1 MEPRAK
7 VTKEVLCEESRFILA
22 NALAE
27 ARYGR
32 LHGVEDLRRV
42 CEDAVSIPFVEY
54 VSFLEQTGYLR
65 YDHDRLL
72 VTPDGEDVVNGLRL
86 TELTERA
93 LAHFKRLRQ
102 TRTQGATLPPGGG
115 AIGSGPTM
123 AVAAQSGPV
132 HLPPT
137 PAAPPVASQPNL
149 SPPPAILPPPPA
161 PPAPAPVVA
170 PPPPPPPAAPPP
182 SAPIVRDHGLH
193 GGAVTTVRRNPGA
206 AAFNDLVDSRYE
218 RTTSLG
224 TGGIGTV
231 WRARQAALGR
241 EVALKEIRELFG
253 FFNDD
258 QRAEIVRRFGEVVR
272 AQSALT
278 HPNVIAIHDLHLE
291 REHPYVVTELAT
303 GGSLRRLIA
312 DAEEVPLA
320 LVFRYLLQTLHALRA
335 AHKREL
341 YHRGLKPEQLLLDGN
356 GTLKVADFGFARI
369 VERDQAVIRQVYVGM
384 GNVAY
389 LAPELYTD
397 PSGAGAQADIY
408 ATGIICYELLTRKL
422 PGRRSPM
429 PSAVHA
435 GVPAGFDD
443 IFDRMTRDA
452 LDERYPDVDAILAEL
467 DKLPALAELL
477 GNPSLA
483 LPADDLLGQVKFRP
497 RPEEPPGG
505 EGGGDGDGGGEGG
518 PSYRPYSLQ
527 QKHGKK

>member
-32 LHGVEDLRRV
+32 LHGIEDLRLV

-54 VSFLEQTGYLR
+54 VSFLEQAGYLR
-65 YDHDRLL
+65 YDHERLL
-72 VTPDGEDVVNGLRL
+72 VTPDGEDVVNGVRL

-93 LAHFKRLRQ
+93 VVHFKRLKQ
-102 TRTQGATLPPGGG
+102 TRTQAGL
-115 AIGSGPTM
+115 SGPM
-123 AVAAQSGPV
+123 AAVTSNPGIVMPPPAVHASPV
-132 HLPPT
+132 
-137 PAAPPVASQPNL
+137 
-149 SPPPAILPPPPA
+149 PAILPPPPA
-161 PPAPAPVVA
+161 PVAVAPAPTPTPAPVAPPAPAP
-170 PPPPPPPAAPPP
+170 PPPASPPV
-182 SAPIVRDHGLH
+182 SRDHGGH
-193 GGAVTTVRRNPGA
+193 GAVTTVRRDPRVGVLT
-206 AAFNDLVDSRYE
+206 DGLDQRYE
-218 RTTSLG
+218 RSTSLG

-231 WRARQAALGR
+231 YRARQVGLGR
-241 EVALKEIRELFG
+241 AVALKEIRELFG
-253 FFNDD
+253 FFSDD
-258 QRAEIVRRFGEVVR
+258 QRAEIVRRFGEAVR
-272 AQSALT
+272 TQAALV
-278 HPNVIAIHDLHLE
+278 HPHVIAIHDLHLE
-291 REHPYVVTELAT
+291 REFPYVVTELAS

-335 AHKREL
+335 AHRKDVF
-341 YHRGLKPEQLLLDGN
+341 HRGLKPEQLLLDGN

-397 PSGAGAQADIY
+397 PTGAGAQADIY
-408 ATGIICYELLTRKL
+408 ATGIICYELLTRRL

-429 PSAVHA
+429 PSAVNPA
-435 GVPAGFDD
+435 VPAGFDD

-452 LDERYPDVDAILAEL
+452 RDERYPDVDAILGDL
-467 DKLPALAELL
+467 DRLPGLPALL

-483 LPADDLLGQVKFRP
+483 LATDDLLAQVKFRP
-497 RPEEPPGG
+497 RPDEPAGDLG
-505 EGGGDGDGGGEGG
+505 ETGDGGGDDGDGKG

-527 QKHGKK
+527 QRHHKK